1 MTYYIVGNT
10 TVTLYKNNIT
20 LKSSTGRTVSHPKD
34 RLPTKEANNLIE
46 HLFIYS
52 SIFFDSGSAEYFKTG
67 GDTYHAVYSGMYM
80 SVKYDGFN
88 SSVSAGNSMYN
99 NSRLKKGE
107 FREPFFNEIKNT
119 LEFFKRIF
127 M

>member
-10 TVTLYKNNIT
+10 TATLYKNNIT
-20 LKSSTGRTVSHPKD
+20 LKSTTGRSVSHPKD
-34 RLPTKEANNLIE
+34 RLPIKEALNLID
-46 HLFIYS
+46 HLYIYS
-52 SIFFDSGSAEYFKTG
+52 SIFYDGSTSKYYVSGEIFHATY
-67 GDTYHAVYSGMYM
+67 GDMYM

-88 SSVSAGNSMYN
+88 SFVSAGSSMYS
-99 NSRLKKGE
+99 NSKLKEVGSGE
-107 FREPFFNEIKNT
+107 MFFNSLKNT

>member
-20 LKSSTGRTVSHPKD
+20 LKSTTGRTVSHPKD

-52 SIFFDSGSAEYFKTG
+52 SIFFDSESAKYYRA
-67 GDTYHAVYSGMYM
+67 GDTYHAVYSNMYM

-88 SSVSAGNSMYN
+88 SFVSAGSSMYN
-99 NSRLKKGE
+99 NSRIKEGE
-107 FREPFFNEIKNT
+107 FREPFFNEMKNT